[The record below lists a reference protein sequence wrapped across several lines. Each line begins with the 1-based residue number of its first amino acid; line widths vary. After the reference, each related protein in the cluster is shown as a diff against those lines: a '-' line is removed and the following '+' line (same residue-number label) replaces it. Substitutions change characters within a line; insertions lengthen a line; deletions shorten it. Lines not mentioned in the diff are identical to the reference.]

1 MEAGCVVAAVIENA
15 ASGPH
20 RQPGSGDVLEG
31 DVLPSTD
38 LDKDDALPQAI
49 NSPPEETRPQETST
63 AMVRSDDITE
73 LPAEPLLR
81 SCVSTA
87 SMKVKNVKKLTF
99 PRGHFPRLA
108 ECAHFH
114 YETVDFGNV
123 QLAFAEGQSE
133 GPKAGLD
140 SKELV
145 FLVQITCQ
153 GRNWLVKRSYEDFRV
168 LDKHLH
174 LCIYDRR
181 YSQLPELPRY
191 ETLKDTVESGT
202 KMLAAYLSRFS
213 AIADN
218 KINCGPVLTWMEIDN
233 KGNHLLVSEEA
244 SINVPAIAAAH
255 VTKRYTAQ
263 ATDELTFEVGDIVS
277 VIDMPPKEDTGW
289 WRGKHGFQVGFFP
302 CDCVELINDKL
313 PPSVQS
319 SVPKPVCKKHG
330 KLVTFLRTFM
340 KSRPPPQKLRQ
351 RGILKERVF
360 GCDLGEYLHNSGHE
374 VPQVV
379 KSCADF
385 IENNGVV
392 DGIYRLSGI
401 SSNIQKLRH
410 EFDSEQVP
418 DLSRD
423 VFRQDIHS
431 VGSLCKLYFRELPN
445 PLLTYQLYDR
455 FSEAVSAA
463 TDEERLVKIHN
474 VIQQLPPPHYRTL
487 EYLMRHLSHLAT
499 FSPVT
504 NMHTKNLAIVW
515 APNLLRSR
523 QIESA
528 CFSGTAAF
536 MEVRIQSVVVEFIL
550 NNTEALFSAKLNA
563 IIRESTGNNTLS
575 RPKSLL
581 VSSPSTKLLSLE
593 EAQARTQAQL
603 GSPATTPSLT
613 HSDYIEVGEGPGAL
627 LGKFHTVIELPM
639 ESGKRPPVKPKKSPV
654 GNWLSFFHL
663 GKSHSVSKR
672 KLKRHPSEP
681 NEIKSIALPGGRG
694 DSGTL
699 RSTKSEESLTSL
711 HNVEGDPPSY
721 RPRRPRSTGG
731 AVSGVCRDDA
741 RSARSKDDHGSH
753 PPNASHGGADRVRAA
768 ACASPPH
775 QEDDLDLCP
784 PAEGI
789 YSLDFDPMSFQC
801 SPASAT
807 PGLQRNKD
815 GSKWRKSAGCSSESE
830 PIFSAN
836 NNIIGYQS
844 PDISPVLCKAETC
857 KAPLADGR
865 EPRAPYP
872 HCSPLST
879 ASQGSALTDL
889 SQSAQNLP
897 DPGTDRLMSSV
908 SVLPPHP
915 PLTSAA
921 RKLALALA
929 ESAHKASSGSQRRS
943 NVPSQ
948 PLQRPEAPHAQDRPP
963 RPSVLDL
970 KVYPQEYCGPH
981 VASLSQWQTSTHGP
995 VESHCRPHPVHFLP
1009 AHLGSEPL
1017 PVIDGKE
1024 SACNFTPN
1032 VSPLGSGSLDDGS
1045 GKRRDRREEKE
1056 LAAQAEPTYQSV
1068 GVSTPTQPVC
1078 SAQSPSTSPVYV
1090 NTDSINVF
1098 NFRAVLAET
1107 SMPASIEEVIPR
1119 PLLPSSTHRYSP
1131 EDDGPL
1137 GPVEDVYGNPRHRR
1151 RPVQTGRMP
1160 APHCPRPD
1168 ALPHL
1173 ILGPKNTYRQPS
1185 EGRYSTLGL
1194 RQPLSPQYGR
1204 YNRDERLISGCH
1216 GQPGQWQRSEDRAVG
1231 HPAIRRARSFHAPQI
1246 SHYELAETE
1255 VLPPDTMFYVEQTPS
1270 QEAPYQRLIQ
1280 TGVHPVRQQ
1289 FENTRADYRYGPYSD
1304 INPADGSRY
1313 YGEPCRQSGIRH
1325 SQSYTMRSTRESGP
1339 PDYYNYSPRR
1349 VPPANRELY
1358 IESRDTVVYE
1368 ARDADVFQ
1376 RVSYQPVKQ
1385 ESKSRRQNNALS
1397 PYEDPVSPA
1406 DARNRD
1412 LMHTRSK
1419 SDPGNAF
1426 LLSANRTESQNV
1438 EATSPASQ
1446 RPQQADPEVVRQQ
1459 YGYRSGAEPG
1469 PSRRIQ
1475 IREASSS
1482 RQPPLRKVPSL
1493 PERGC
1498 PNIEHSTRGHA
1509 RVHDQDRFPVTN
1521 AVNSYSGVVKPGIL
1535 RRPGRSQSTREN
1547 RHYYH
1552 YHAKSPLD
1560 PEHLGSFSTQPNRRT
1575 QSTKVRP
1582 TQYDHKEGYYAA
1594 PRLKPTRS
1602 GKAVAGYLPGR
1613 GCMSPRGHRLLSKAL
1628 GQEAF
1633 YRAALRS
1640 EAGVY
1645 D

>member
-15 ASGPH
+15 ASGP
-20 RQPGSGDVLEG
+20 QGEPGSSDVLEG
-31 DVLPSTD
+31 DVLTSTD
-38 LDKDDALPQAI
+38 LDKEDALPQAT
-49 NSPPEETRPQETST
+49 NNNPLEEKQPQETST

-73 LPAEPLLR
+73 HPAEPLLR

-87 SMKVKNVKKLTF
+87 SMKVKNMKKLTF

-168 LDKHLH
+168 LDKHVH

-181 YSQLPELPRY
+181 YSHLTELPRY
-191 ETLKDTVESGT
+191 DTLKDTVESVT
-202 KMLAAYLSRFS
+202 KMLATYLSRFS

-302 CDCVELINDKL
+302 CDCVELINDKI

-330 KLVTFLRTFM
+330 KLVTFLRSFM

-351 RGILKERVF
+351 RGILRERVF
-360 GCDLGEYLHNSGHE
+360 GCDLGEHLHNSGHE

-379 KSCADF
+379 KSCAEF
-385 IENNGVV
+385 IEKHGVV

-410 EFDSEQVP
+410 EFDSEQIP

-487 EYLMRHLSHLAT
+487 EFLMRHLSHLAT
-499 FSPVT
+499 FSSIT
-504 NMHTKNLAIVW
+504 SMHTKNLAIVW

-550 NNTEALFSAKLNA
+550 NNTEALFSPKLNA

-581 VSSPSTKLLSLE
+581 VCSPSTKLLSLE

-603 GSPATTPSLT
+603 GSPATTPCLT

-639 ESGKRPPVKPKKSPV
+639 ESGKRPPAKAKKSPV

-711 HNVEGDPPSY
+711 HNVEGEPPSY
-721 RPRRPRSTGG
+721 RPLRPRSTSEAIS
-731 AVSGVCRDDA
+731 AVSRDDL
-741 RSARSKDDHGSH
+741 RNIRSKDDNKAHSL
-753 PPNASHGGADRVRAA
+753 NESRNGADRAHTA
-768 ACASPPH
+768 PCISPPH

-784 PAEGI
+784 PAAGI
-789 YSLDFDPMSFQC
+789 STLDFDPMSFQC
-801 SPASAT
+801 SPPSAN
-807 PGLQRNKD
+807 PGPQHNRD
-815 GSKWRKSAGCSSESE
+815 GNKWRKSAGCSSESE
-830 PIFSAN
+830 PISSPN
-836 NNIIGYQS
+836 NNISYSQS
-844 PDISPVLCKAETC
+844 PDISPVLGKGGKKVTSKPLSPKLRKKSFKTQADVQTAFASQPSFPSSSPPVEKCE
-857 KAPLADGR
+857 APVADGK
-865 EPRAPYP
+865 EPRASFQ

-879 ASQGSALTDL
+879 ASQASALTDL

-897 DPGTDRLMSSV
+897 DPALFVLSYCSV
-908 SVLPPHP
+908 VCLIP
-915 PLTSAA
+915 
-921 RKLALALA
+921 
-929 ESAHKASSGSQRRS
+929 
-943 NVPSQ
+943 
-948 PLQRPEAPHAQDRPP
+948 
-963 RPSVLDL
+963 
-970 KVYPQEYCGPH
+970 PQE
-981 VASLSQWQTSTHGP
+981 Q
-995 VESHCRPHPVHFLP
+995 
-1009 AHLGSEPL
+1009 
-1017 PVIDGKE
+1017 ID
-1024 SACNFTPN
+1024 
-1032 VSPLGSGSLDDGS
+1032 L
-1045 GKRRDRREEKE
+1045 
-1056 LAAQAEPTYQSV
+1056 
-1068 GVSTPTQPVC
+1068 
-1078 SAQSPSTSPVYV
+1078 
-1090 NTDSINVF
+1090 
-1098 NFRAVLAET
+1098 
-1107 SMPASIEEVIPR
+1107 
-1119 PLLPSSTHRYSP
+1119 
-1131 EDDGPL
+1131 
-1137 GPVEDVYGNPRHRR
+1137 
-1151 RPVQTGRMP
+1151 
-1160 APHCPRPD
+1160 
-1168 ALPHL
+1168 
-1173 ILGPKNTYRQPS
+1173 
-1185 EGRYSTLGL
+1185 
-1194 RQPLSPQYGR
+1194 
-1204 YNRDERLISGCH
+1204 
-1216 GQPGQWQRSEDRAVG
+1216 
-1231 HPAIRRARSFHAPQI
+1231 
-1246 SHYELAETE
+1246 
-1255 VLPPDTMFYVEQTPS
+1255 
-1270 QEAPYQRLIQ
+1270 
-1280 TGVHPVRQQ
+1280 
-1289 FENTRADYRYGPYSD
+1289 
-1304 INPADGSRY
+1304 
-1313 YGEPCRQSGIRH
+1313 
-1325 SQSYTMRSTRESGP
+1325 
-1339 PDYYNYSPRR
+1339 
-1349 VPPANRELY
+1349 
-1358 IESRDTVVYE
+1358 
-1368 ARDADVFQ
+1368 
-1376 RVSYQPVKQ
+1376 
-1385 ESKSRRQNNALS
+1385 
-1397 PYEDPVSPA
+1397 
-1406 DARNRD
+1406 
-1412 LMHTRSK
+1412 
-1419 SDPGNAF
+1419 
-1426 LLSANRTESQNV
+1426 
-1438 EATSPASQ
+1438 
-1446 RPQQADPEVVRQQ
+1446 
-1459 YGYRSGAEPG
+1459 
-1469 PSRRIQ
+1469 
-1475 IREASSS
+1475 
-1482 RQPPLRKVPSL
+1482 
-1493 PERGC
+1493 
-1498 PNIEHSTRGHA
+1498 
-1509 RVHDQDRFPVTN
+1509 
-1521 AVNSYSGVVKPGIL
+1521 
-1535 RRPGRSQSTREN
+1535 
-1547 RHYYH
+1547 
-1552 YHAKSPLD
+1552 
-1560 PEHLGSFSTQPNRRT
+1560 
-1575 QSTKVRP
+1575 
-1582 TQYDHKEGYYAA
+1582 
-1594 PRLKPTRS
+1594 
-1602 GKAVAGYLPGR
+1602 
-1613 GCMSPRGHRLLSKAL
+1613 
-1628 GQEAF
+1628 
-1633 YRAALRS
+1633 
-1640 EAGVY
+1640 
-1645 D
+1645 

>member
-15 ASGPH
+15 ASGP
-20 RQPGSGDVLEG
+20 QGEPGSSDVLEG
-31 DVLPSTD
+31 
-38 LDKDDALPQAI
+38 
-49 NSPPEETRPQETST
+49 
-63 AMVRSDDITE
+63 
-73 LPAEPLLR
+73 
-81 SCVSTA
+81 
-87 SMKVKNVKKLTF
+87 LTF

-123 QLAFAEGQSE
+123 QLAFTEGQGE

-140 SKELV
+140 SKELI

-153 GRNWLVKRSYEDFRV
+153 GQNWLVKRSYEDFRV

-181 YSQLPELPRY
+181 YSHLNELPRY
-191 ETLKDTVESGT
+191 ESLKETAESVT
-202 KMLAAYLSRFS
+202 KMLATYLSRFS
-213 AIADN
+213 VIADN

-302 CDCVELINDKL
+302 CDCVELINDKI

-351 RGILKERVF
+351 RGILRERVF
-360 GCDLGEYLHNSGHE
+360 GCDLGEHLHNSGHE
-374 VPQVV
+374 VPQVI
-379 KSCADF
+379 KSCAEF
-385 IENNGVV
+385 IEKHGVV

-410 EFDSEQVP
+410 EFDSEQIP
-418 DLSRD
+418 DLTRD

-487 EYLMRHLSHLAT
+487 EFLMRHLSHLAT
-499 FSPVT
+499 FSPIT
-504 NMHTKNLAIVW
+504 SMHTKNLAIVW

-550 NNTEALFSAKLNA
+550 NNTEALFSPKLNA

-581 VSSPSTKLLSLE
+581 VCSPSTKLLSLE

-603 GSPATTPSLT
+603 GSPATTPCLT

-627 LGKFHTVIELPM
+627 HGKFHTVIELPL
-639 ESGKRPPVKPKKSPV
+639 ESGKRPPTKAKKSPV

-711 HNVEGDPPSY
+711 HNVEGEPPNY
-721 RPRRPRSTGG
+721 RRLRPRSTSEAIS
-731 AVSGVCRDDA
+731 AVSRDDL
-741 RSARSKDDHGSH
+741 RNTRSKDDHRTHLLNESYNGT
-753 PPNASHGGADRVRAA
+753 DRVQTAYL
-768 ACASPPH
+768 SPPH

-784 PAEGI
+784 PAAGI
-789 YSLDFDPMSFQC
+789 STLDFDPMSFQC
-801 SPASAT
+801 SLPSAT
-807 PGLQRNKD
+807 PGTQHKKD
-815 GSKWRKSAGCSSESE
+815 GNKWRKSAGCSSESE
-830 PIFSAN
+830 PISF
-836 NNIIGYQS
+836 QS
-844 PDISPVLCKAETC
+844 PDISPVLGKGGKKVISKPLSPKLRKKSFKTQADVQTASASISFGVAASSPPPLPSSSPPVE
-857 KAPLADGR
+857 KREAPMADGK
-865 EPRAPYP
+865 EPRAPYQ

-879 ASQGSALTDL
+879 VSQASALTDL

-908 SVLPPHP
+908 CVLPPHP

-929 ESAHKASSGSQRRS
+929 ESAQKASSGSQRR
-943 NVPSQ
+943 NN
-948 PLQRPEAPHAQDRPP
+948 PLQRQEAPHTQDRPP

-970 KVYPQEYCGPH
+970 KVYPQEYCGPP
-981 VASLSQWQTSTHGP
+981 VSAVSQWQTSAHGP
-995 VESHCRPHPVHFLP
+995 VESHCCPHPVHFLP
-1009 AHLGSEPL
+1009 AHLCSEPSQ
-1017 PVIDGKE
+1017 VTDVQE
-1024 SACNFTPN
+1024 TMCNFTPN
-1032 VSPLGSGSLDDGS
+1032 VSPLGSGSLDEGS
-1045 GKRRDRREEKE
+1045 GEMRDRRKEKGQVT
-1056 LAAQAEPTYQSV
+1056 QAEPTYQSV

-1078 SAQSPSTSPVYV
+1078 STQSPSTSPIYV

-1107 SMPASIEEVIPR
+1107 SMPASVEEALPR
-1119 PLLPSSTHRYSP
+1119 PLQTSSTHHYSP
-1131 EDDGPL
+1131 EEDRPL
-1137 GPVEDVYGNPRHRR
+1137 GLVEDVYSNHHHHY
-1151 RPVQTGRMP
+1151 RPIQVGRMP
-1160 APHCPRPD
+1160 ATHCPRPN
-1168 ALPHL
+1168 ALPHHL
-1173 ILGPKNTYRQPS
+1173 SGPKSVYRQSS
-1185 EGRYSTLGL
+1185 ESRYSTVGL
-1194 RQPLSPQYGR
+1194 RHPLSPQYRR
-1204 YNRDERLISGCH
+1204 YNRDDHLISGCH
-1216 GQPGQWQRSEDRAVG
+1216 RQQGQWQMSDDRIAG

-1246 SHYELAETE
+1246 SHYELAETD
-1255 VLPPDTMFYVEQTPS
+1255 VLPPDTMFYVEQISS
-1270 QEAPYQRLIQ
+1270 QEAPYQRLVQ
-1280 TGVHPVRQQ
+1280 TGLHPVRPQ
-1289 FENTRADYRYGPYSD
+1289 FENADYRYNRYSD
-1304 INPADGSRY
+1304 MRPGDGSCY
-1313 YGEPCRQSGIRH
+1313 YVEPRRQSGIRH
-1325 SQSYTMRSTRESGP
+1325 SQSYTMRSTRESGQS
-1339 PDYYNYSPRR
+1339 DYYNYSPHR
-1349 VPPANRELY
+1349 VPPVNKELY

-1368 ARDADVFQ
+1368 ARDAEVFE
-1376 RVSYQPVKQ
+1376 RVVYQPVKQ
-1385 ESKSRRQNNALS
+1385 ESKFRRKNTCPAVSSYESPILPTDSRGR
-1397 PYEDPVSPA
+1397 EI
-1406 DARNRD
+1406 
-1412 LMHTRSK
+1412 MHTRSK
-1419 SDPGNAF
+1419 SDPGNAC
-1426 LLSANRTESQNV
+1426 LLSANRTESQHV
-1438 EATSPASQ
+1438 VIATSPTSP
-1446 RPQQADPEVVRQQ
+1446 RSQQADPEVARQH
-1459 YGYRSGAEPG
+1459 GGHRSSAEPG
-1469 PSRRIQ
+1469 ASRRIQ
-1475 IREASSS
+1475 IKESSS
-1482 RQPPLRKVPSL
+1482 QQPPLRKVPSL

-1498 PNIEHSTRGHA
+1498 ANLKNIEHNGRKHTQGQ
-1509 RVHDQDRFPVTN
+1509 DQDRLTMSN
-1521 AVNSYSGVVKPGIL
+1521 SVNRNSGMLKPSIL

-1552 YHAKSPLD
+1552 YHAKSP
-1560 PEHLGSFSTQPNRRT
+1560 EHPGHLESSSTQPNRRT

-1582 TQYDHKEGYYAA
+1582 TQFDHMEGYYAA
-1594 PRLKPTRS
+1594 PKPKPARS
-1602 GKAVAGYLPGR
+1602 SKAMTGYLPGQ
-1613 GCMSPRGHRLLSKAL
+1613 GCMSPHGQRLLSKAL
-1628 GQEAF
+1628 GHEAF
-1633 YRAALRS
+1633 YHAALRS

-1645 D
+1645 E